1 MQIIDIILKMTF
13 LPQYEA
19 DNRHPDIK
27 NIIDSFKQIIETV
40 IDFSVCIKRTKP
52 VCKELNF

>member
-1 MQIIDIILKMTF
+1 MTF

-27 NIIDSFKQIIETV
+27 NIIDIFKQMFEIV
-40 IDFSVCIKRTKP
+40 IDFSVSIKRKKV
-52 VCKELNF
+52 VCKELNLI